1 MSKIRVMDELLANKI
16 AAGEVVEKC
25 ANVVKELVENAI
37 DAGADIIKIS
47 LVDGGLTSICI
58 SDNGMGMDKE
68 DAILAFQRHATS
80 KIYKDDDL
88 FFIETLG
95 FRGEALASIASVSE
109 VDMQTCM
116 QEVGTHVHIKGGELL
131 VNEPASARV
140 GTEIAITNLFY
151 NTPARLKY
159 LKSEITELNN
169 CVQFIEKLAL
179 SRPDISFV
187 LTNNG
192 RVVVKTSGSRNL
204 LKTIHEIYGLNVSS
218 NMLEIKA
225 HNDDFSI
232 TGFVSKPSVL
242 KRNRNHFHT
251 LVNNRVIRNNEIN
264 RAINDAYNT
273 YKHEGFYPIVV
284 INIETDPTLVDVNI
298 HPTKQDIKM
307 SKMDDLTDLLYKTIK
322 DVLYANLLV
331 PSAIY
336 EEEKNSIKDNFIDP
350 RDFAPT
356 PFFREEENTFNERND
371 IVEKEERLPE
381 ITQTSFDFNATKT
394 EEVVVKNE
402 EFKHLKLYPVGQVH
416 GTYIIAENEDGMF
429 ILDQHAAH
437 ERVNY
442 EMISKRFHDE
452 TPKVTAMLVPMSIE
466 LSASDY
472 SAFMDKKD
480 VLESL
485 GFQIE
490 EFGINTIL
498 IKAHPTWLKSGLEDE
513 NIRTIVDLVI
523 TNAKHFNK
531 DKFLDSM
538 AKMVSCKMSVK
549 ANEHLSFEE
558 MEHLLQDLVKCDNP
572 YNCCHGRPSIMKYTN
587 YELEKMF
594 KRVM

>member
-1 MSKIRVMDELLANKI
+1 MTKIKVMNEILANKI

-25 ANVVKELVENAI
+25 ASVVKELVENAI
-37 DAGADIIKIS
+37 DAQSTIIKIN
-47 LVDGGLTSICI
+47 LIDGGLTSISI
-58 SDNGMGMDKE
+58 SDNGIGMDKE
-68 DAILAFQRHATS
+68 DAVLAFERHATS

-109 VDMQTCM
+109 VDLETCFKD
-116 QEVGTHVHIKGGELL
+116 VGTHVKIKGGKTIL
-131 VNEPASARV
+131 VENSPARI
-140 GTEIAITNLFY
+140 GTVITVQNLFY

-159 LKSEITELNN
+159 LKSEVTELNN

-179 SRPDISFV
+179 SRADISFI
-187 LTNNG
+187 LTNND
-192 RVVVKTSGSRNL
+192 RVIVKTSGSNNL

-225 HNDDFSI
+225 SNDDFMIS
-232 TGFVSKPSVL
+232 GFVSKPSIL
-242 KRNRNHFHT
+242 KKNRNHFHT
-251 LVNNRVIRNNEIN
+251 LVNNRVVRNLEIN

-284 INIETDPTLVDVNI
+284 INIEVDPTLVDVNI

-307 SKMDDLTDLLYKTIK
+307 SKIDDLTDLIYKTIK
-322 DVLYANLLV
+322 DALYNNLLV

-336 EEEKNSIKDNFIDP
+336 EEKNNEIKDNFIDF
-350 RDFAPT
+350 RDLEEVLEEKRVNV
-356 PFFREEENTFNERND
+356 PF
-371 IVEKEERLPE
+371 EKKDEPVV
-381 ITQTSFDFNATKT
+381 ITQTSFDFNAQDK
-394 EEVVVKNE
+394 EKIVIKNE
-402 EFKHLKLYPVGQVH
+402 EFKNLKFYPVGQVH

-429 ILDQHAAH
+429 IIDQHAAH

-442 EMISKRFHDE
+442 EMITKRFQEEKINTIDL
-452 TPKVTAMLVPMSIE
+452 LVPMSLE
-466 LSASDY
+466 MSASDF
-472 SAFMDKKD
+472 AFFMDHK
-480 VLESL
+480 EMMEAL
-485 GFQIE
+485 GFKVE
-490 EFGINTIL
+490 EFGINTIV
-498 IKAHPTWLKSGLEDE
+498 IKSHPTWLKKGFEEE
-513 NIRTIVDLVI
+513 NIRTIVDLMI
-523 TNAKHFNK
+523 TNAKNFNK

-549 ANEHLSFEE
+549 ANERLSFEE
-558 MEHLLQDLVKCDNP
+558 MEKLLDDLVKCDNP
-572 YNCCHGRPSIMKYTN
+572 YNCCHGRPSIMKYSN